1 MLNGIL
7 KSKKEHWL
15 ARRLPFF
22 YGWIIIPISMITI
35 LATSPGQTY
44 MISVFNPSFR
54 ESLGISASQ
63 LSGAYMFG
71 TLLASLPQA
80 MFGRWMDRF
89 GIRPLLIWVTVAFG
103 LACAFMSTVQNL
115 FMLFIAFFLL
125 RMLGQGV
132 MNLMGSNMMAMW
144 WREKLGTL
152 SGIRGIG
159 ISVLIGFV
167 PALVLFL
174 MNQQGWR
181 NTYIISG
188 IAVVAVMLPIAIF
201 FMISRPE
208 DIGKYLDDRSKS
220 DAKADL
226 FKEAENTVSLT
237 VQQTMRTRSFWILL
251 SINVAMAAVI
261 TGVTFHLLPIF
272 SERGLSA
279 EQATNTFAILSI
291 VGGGMSI
298 VGGALADRMKLNWL
312 AFLAMASYGLSMVA
326 LLVVPNGSLIWV
338 YAILIGTGQGLLSGV
353 FSTVWVRYFGREHLG
368 KIRGVTWTASA
379 AGSSVG
385 PFLMGLGFD
394 SFGNYQIAIF
404 VCAAIFLIL
413 AVASFWADKPQ
424 APVIGAV

>member
-1 MLNGIL
+1 
-7 KSKKEHWL
+7 
-15 ARRLPFF
+15 
-22 YGWIIIPISMITI
+22 MITI

-152 SGIRGIG
+152 SGIRGIV

-188 IAVVAVMLPIAIF
+188 TAVVAVMLPIAIF

-208 DIGKYLDDRSKS
+208 DIGKYLDDRSKR

-261 TGVTFHLLPIF
+261 TAVTFHLLPIF

-298 VGGALADRMKLNWL
+298 VGGILADRMKLSWL
-312 AFLAMASYGLSMVA
+312 AFLAMASYGLSMGLCWKPFRLYLYLFSCSATLFKV
-326 LLVVPNGSLIWV
+326 LPW
-338 YAILIGTGQGLLSGV
+338 GQANK
-353 FSTVWVRYFGREHLG
+353 FF
-368 KIRGVTWTASA
+368 
-379 AGSSVG
+379 
-385 PFLMGLGFD
+385 
-394 SFGNYQIAIF
+394 
-404 VCAAIFLIL
+404 
-413 AVASFWADKPQ
+413 
-424 APVIGAV
+424 

>member
-7 KSKKEHWL
+7 KFKKEHWL

-54 ESLGISASQ
+54 ESLGISTSQ

-89 GIRPLLIWVTVAFG
+89 GIRPLLIWVTAAFG

-152 SGIRGIG
+152 SGIRGIM

-188 IAVVAVMLPIAIF
+188 IAVVAVLLPIAIF

-326 LLVVPNGSLIWV
+326 LLVVPNGSVIWS

-394 SFGNYQIAIF
+394 NFGNYQIAIF
-404 VCAAIFLIL
+404 VCASIFLIL